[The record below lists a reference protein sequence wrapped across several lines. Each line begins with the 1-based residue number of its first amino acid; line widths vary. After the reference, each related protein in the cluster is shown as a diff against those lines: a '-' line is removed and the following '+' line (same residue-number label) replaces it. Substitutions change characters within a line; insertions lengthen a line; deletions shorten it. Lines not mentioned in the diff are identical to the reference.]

1 MIDTAKKH
9 KHHWFWSILA
19 GWYLWRLYHGS
30 GGNCKYVQKCAR
42 KFYYILKAISKNVL
56 EPTQEKAPYPY
67 PGQSFSKQG
76 VDVK

>member
-1 MIDTAKKH
+1 M
-9 KHHWFWSILA
+9 
-19 GWYLWRLYHGS
+19 
-30 GGNCKYVQKCAR
+30 QKCAK